1 MVMFQLLIVIA
12 IVITRVSFATHAAR
26 ARR

>member
-1 MVMFQLLIVIA
+1 MFQLLIVIA